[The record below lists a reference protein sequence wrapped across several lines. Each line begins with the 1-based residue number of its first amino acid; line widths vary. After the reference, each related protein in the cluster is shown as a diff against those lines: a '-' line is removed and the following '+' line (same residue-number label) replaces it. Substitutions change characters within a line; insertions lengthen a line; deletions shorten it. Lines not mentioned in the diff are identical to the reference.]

1 MRSVV
6 LEEAGP
12 EPKLVLRCLPTPLV
26 GDYDVLVQV
35 AACGF
40 CHHDLLVMEGVLRR
54 GVKLPL
60 ILGHEVAGQVA
71 EIGLKVT
78 AVQPGDRVVS
88 LLGGNGRMAQFVSV
102 PETGL
107 VKIPS
112 SIEWTEACLLACPVG
127 VAIKGLEKAQVQ
139 AGETVVVTGAGGGLG
154 AHLVQLAQRRG
165 ARVLAVTSS
174 EAKAKSLKALGAD
187 EVITTGEL
195 DFSEV
200 VLALTED
207 RGAEVALDTVGS
219 PLFAGTLRSM
229 ARGGRMVLLGEV
241 RGGTMPLNLAEIIF
255 RDLKVM
261 GSVGASKRH
270 LEQAVE
276 LVAAGELRPMVA
288 HTLPWDGVDGVM
300 EAYRLVK
307 SRQVL
312 GRVVLDFTPS
322 W

>member
-1 MRSVV
+1 MRAVV

-40 CHHDLLVMEGVLRR
+40 CHHDLLIMEGVLRR

-60 ILGHEVAGQVA
+60 ILGHEVAGKVA
-71 EIGLKVT
+71 EIGPKVT
-78 AVQPGDRVVS
+78 AVQPGDSVVC
-88 LLGGNGRMAQFVSV
+88 LLAGNGGMAQLVSV
-102 PETGL
+102 RETAL
-107 VKIPS
+107 VKVPS
-112 SIEWTEACLLACPVG
+112 NVKWTDACLLACPIG
-127 VAIKGLEKAQVQ
+127 VAIKGLENAQIQ

-154 AHLVQLAQRRG
+154 VHLVQLAQRRG

-174 EAKAKSLKALGAD
+174 EAKAESLVSLGAE

-207 RGAEVALDTVGS
+207 EGADVSFDTVGS

-241 RGGTMPLNLAEIIF
+241 RGGTTSLNLAEIIF
-255 RDLKVM
+255 RDLRVM
-261 GSVGASKRH
+261 GSVGASRRH

-276 LVAAGELRPMVA
+276 LVAASELRPVVA
-288 HTLPWDGVDGVM
+288 HALPWDGVDGVM

-312 GRVVLDFTPS
+312 GRVVLDFTPL

>member
-12 EPKLVLRCLPTPLV
+12 EPKLVLRYLPTPLV

-88 LLGGNGRMAQFVSV
+88 LLGGNGGMAQFVSV

-139 AGETVVVTGAGGGLG
+139 AGETVVITGAGGGLG

-174 EAKAKSLKALGAD
+174 EEKAESLVALGAE

-200 VLALTED
+200 VLAFTED

-276 LVAAGELRPMVA
+276 LVAAGELRPVVA
-288 HTLPWDGVDGVM
+288 HALPWDGVDGVM

>member
-12 EPKLVLRCLPTPLV
+12 EPKLVLRCLPTSLV

-88 LLGGNGRMAQFVSV
+88 LLGGNGGMAQFVSV

-112 SIEWTEACLLACPVG
+112 SIEWTDACLLACPIG
-127 VAIKGLEKAQVQ
+127 VAIKGLEKAEVH

-154 AHLVQLAQRRG
+154 VHLIQLVQRRG

-174 EAKAKSLKALGAD
+174 EAKAKSLVALGAE

-200 VLALTED
+200 VLAFTED

-276 LVAAGELRPMVA
+276 LVAAGELRPVVA
-288 HTLPWDGVDGVM
+288 HALPWDGVDGVM

-307 SRQVL
+307 SGQVL
-312 GRVVLDFTPS
+312 GRVVLDFAPS